1 MKNLENM
8 QKRKYGKLQFCLD
21 IRTKCGNIAD
31 EMNLKCDDL
40 RSTNF
45 QIRGALDGIEQ
56 IKAVTETG
64 FFHSSQSLSSNYDG
78 AVLVSLLSTL
88 NRS

>member
-1 MKNLENM
+1 
-8 QKRKYGKLQFCLD
+8 
-21 IRTKCGNIAD
+21 
-31 EMNLKCDDL
+31 MNLKCDDL

-88 NRS
+88 NRSWRVYGRVMYIVFQKVSLIVEG